1 VCIFAFP
8 FGNGVKPG
16 RKGLFFKK
24 IKVLKKH
31 VNSMKN
37 EDFSYHCTK
46 FKASLAQLVEQ
57 LTCNQ

>member
-1 VCIFAFP
+1 
-8 FGNGVKPG
+8 
-16 RKGLFFKK
+16 LFFKK